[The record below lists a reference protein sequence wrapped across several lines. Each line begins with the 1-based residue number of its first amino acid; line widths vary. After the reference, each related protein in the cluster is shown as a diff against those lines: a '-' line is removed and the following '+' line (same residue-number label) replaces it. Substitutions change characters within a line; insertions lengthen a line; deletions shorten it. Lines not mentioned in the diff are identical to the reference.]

1 MLSAV
6 QSAIKGGLLFSRKAL
21 SLAQKHGYI
30 HRGPDDTYLDET
42 VGFTVAL
49 FGFYTQ
55 CAIASVFAIVL
66 ALVALSGFYTQCA
79 IASVFVIVLALVAL
93 SGFYTQWARA
103 PRSVSVSMLVS
114 VIVLEHYYYY
124 YHCHHDHG

>member
-1 MLSAV
+1 M

-55 CAIASVFAIVL
+55 CAIASVF
-66 ALVALSGFYTQCA
+66 
-79 IASVFVIVLALVAL
+79 VIVLALVAL

-103 PRSVSVSMLVS
+103 PRLVSVSVLVS
-114 VIVLEHYYYY
+114 VTILEHYYYY
-124 YHCHHDHG
+124 DHCHHDHG